1 MSDKGTKDRTAKNT
15 GKTPQKQIKYIHY
28 TESSTK
34 THVIF
39 IFTLLIQKRVKIC
52 HVKSGNLHGITIK
65 DTLKAYSQ
73 HDNDITQ
80 FGTKATL
87 KAKNALWNSLSSSN
101 V

>member
-52 HVKSGNLHGITIK
+52 HV
-65 DTLKAYSQ
+65 
-73 HDNDITQ
+73 
-80 FGTKATL
+80 
-87 KAKNALWNSLSSSN
+87 
-101 V
+101 